1 MILDKEN
8 SSEAAVLYTEVKT
21 YNNFTASTSP
31 HYSSYQ
37 REEQGTEGYL
47 PSDRDH

>member
-1 MILDKEN
+1 MILDQAN
-8 SSEAAVLYTEVKT
+8 SSEAAVLYNEVKT
-21 YNNFTASTSP
+21 YNNFTASTSSP
-31 HYSSYQ
+31 HSSYH

>member
-1 MILDKEN
+1 MILDEAN
-8 SSEAAVLYTEVKT
+8 SSEAAVLYNEVKT

-31 HYSSYQ
+31 HSYQ

>member
-31 HYSSYQ
+31 HSSSYQ

-47 PSDRDH
+47 PGDRDH

>member
-1 MILDKEN
+1 MILDEAN
-8 SSEAAVLYTEVKT
+8 SSEAVVLHNEVKT

-31 HYSSYQ
+31 HSSYQ

-47 PSDRDH
+47 PGERDR